1 MTYDPRA
8 DAFHEVFGLDGA
20 PARAPLAPD
29 IPLGKLILDKT
40 VAALALIALAP
51 VFALIALMLKLR
63 ERGPVFYAHTRIG
76 KDGRSFKCYKFRT
89 MRSDGDRRLAWV
101 FEIDPIA
108 RADWNATQKLER
120 DPRVH
125 PTGDMLRRTSL
136 DELPQFWNVLR
147 GDMSL
152 VGPRPIVTDEAH
164 HYGRHFADYCSVR
177 PGITGAWQVSGRS
190 NTTYEER
197 VALDLDY
204 IRNASLADDL
214 RILVRTVAVVLRRDG
229 AC

>member
-8 DAFHEVFGLDGA
+8 DAFREVFDLDGA
-20 PARAPLAPD
+20 PGRAALTPD
-29 IPLGKLILDKT
+29 IPIGKLILDKSL
-40 VAALALIALAP
+40 AALALIVLAP
-51 VFALIALMLKLR
+51 VFGLIALMLKLR
-63 ERGPVFYAHTRIG
+63 EHGPVLYAHTRVG
-76 KDGRSFKCYKFRT
+76 KDGQAFRCYKFRT

-152 VGPRPIVTDEAH
+152 VGPRPIVTEEAH
-164 HYGRHFADYCSVR
+164 HYGAHFADYCSVR

-204 IRNASLADDL
+204 IRNATLADDL
-214 RILVRTVAVVLRRDG
+214 RILARTVAVVLRRDG